1 MEEVGSQKKFFPP
14 FGPQFGLK
22 IRGGPGAPGSP
33 GRSPGS
39 ATTFQLTF
47 TSNVGGSLT
56 VVPPAVIG
64 ASISLSYLGRF
75 VCSM

>member
-1 MEEVGSQKKFFPP
+1 MEEIGSQKKFFPP

-22 IRGGPGAPGSP
+22 IRGTPGPP

-47 TSNVGGSLT
+47 TSDEGGSLT
-56 VVPPAVIG
+56 DVPPAVIG